1 MASIEERV
9 INIIAEQMNV
19 EKSQINRDTDIANDL
34 GADSLDLAEMM
45 IMFEEEF
52 DIDIV
57 EEEAQSIT
65 TVGQVIDQIQKNV
78 KS

>member
-1 MASIEERV
+1 MAAIEERV
-9 INIIAEQMNV
+9 INIIAEQMGV
-19 EKSQINRDTDIANDL
+19 EKSQISRDTDIANDL